1 MENILD
7 IVNQSILLNTKIL
20 KLYAR
25 ISRYIEWIR
34 KNRTSR
40 NIDVAINTMHRIVA
54 EYGEAK
60 FNQKI
65 LLSKMAEN
73 KQ

>member
-7 IVNQSILLNTKIL
+7 TVNQSILLNTKIL

-25 ISRYIEWIR
+25 ICRYREWIK

-40 NIDVAINTMHRIVA
+40 NVDVAINTMHRTVE
-54 EYGEAK
+54 EYGEAN